1 MAEAPTGQYWI
12 EPASTQ
18 NLPSPTEL
26 RRLITANLETG
37 YQHLRAAQG
46 EVHTPEDT
54 FRLQRALAATRERF
68 QDWAAAFRDGAKRV
82 AQMQEEQLIEAV
94 GERVSTVT
102 QVGIDGEPE
111 HRPNGVPTQGLTVPD
126 AAGDFRLS
134 LDFATARDF
143 DTDQL
148 IAVVVTDTM
157 EGWRYGQEPD
167 PSGRVEQAMRTL
179 LELGKFEPQ
188 VTKVNA
194 YAKQVARRGDDNLA
208 SVVSGAV
215 TSRKIYK
222 GVSVERSTT

>member
-1 MAEAPTGQYWI
+1 MAETPTGQYWI

-18 NLPSPTEL
+18 NLPSPAEL
-26 RRLITANLETG
+26 RRLITANLEAG

-94 GERVSTVT
+94 GERVSVAS

-111 HRPNGVPTQGLTVPD
+111 HRPTGVPNQGLTVPD
-126 AAGDFRLS
+126 PAGDFRLS
-134 LDFATARDF
+134 VDFSTARDF
-143 DTDQL
+143 DLDQI
-148 IAVVVTDTM
+148 IAVVVNDTL
-157 EGWRYGQEPD
+157 EDWTYGREPD
-167 PSGRVEQAMRTL
+167 PAGRVEQAIRTL

-188 VTKVNA
+188 VTKVSA
-194 YAKQVARRGDDNLA
+194 YAKQVARRGDDSLA

-215 TSRKIYK
+215 TSRKVYQ
-222 GVSVERSTT
+222 GVSVKRSTT